1 MKIIIIM
8 VVMVVGI
15 DILVVGTVV
24 IIVVINMVVVCCC
37 HFYEVN
43 WCSSTLDKS
52 HKMLILGVC
61 APLITLCDA
70 F

>member
-24 IIVVINMVVVCCC
+24 MIDGSD
-37 HFYEVN
+37 
-43 WCSSTLDKS
+43 SSGS
-52 HKMLILGVC
+52 SG
-61 APLITLCDA
+61 
-70 F
+70 